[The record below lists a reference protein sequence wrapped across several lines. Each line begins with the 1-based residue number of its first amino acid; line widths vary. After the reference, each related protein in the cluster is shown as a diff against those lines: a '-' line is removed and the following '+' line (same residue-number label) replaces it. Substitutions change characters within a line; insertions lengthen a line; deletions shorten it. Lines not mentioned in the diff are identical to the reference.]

1 MSSASK
7 ISILSTSPLIVTGLI
22 IVLALLICGAWLV
35 WSESAQEIKYSGEK
49 YQASKIRKQHLRQL
63 ELEFPAVVEM
73 FALLVSAGISPS
85 QAFLTVSEKS
95 EGEMH
100 KVLAT
105 LVQSLLDGQSLV
117 SALDEMNE
125 TLPSQLMRRFNDSII
140 IALERGTPLSE
151 VLTRQVEEVRAAQRT
166 RLIEKAGKAEV
177 TLMIPV
183 VFLIL
188 PVSVLFALWP
198 SYFSLGQSVG
208 L

>member
-35 WSESAQEIKYSGEK
+35 WSESAQEIKHSGEK

-198 SYFSLGQSVG
+198 SYFSLGQSIG

>member
-1 MSSASK
+1 MSSVSK

-105 LVQSLLDGQSLV
+105 LVRSLLDGQSLV

-125 TLPSQLMRRFNDSII
+125 MLPSQLMRRFNDSII

-198 SYFSLGQSVG
+198 SYFSLGQSIG